1 MKKAMV
7 HKLAGAEAVKQR
19 FGITFVSCDNV
30 NPRASAAADDEAAAP
45 QVLVAW
51 KRGTKKD
58 NKGCTTAK
66 QSKGGVV
73 EWGETVTVL
82 CTLMKAHHHGSAGAI
97 AYDPK
102 LVIFSVKEIKKKKK
116 SSLGKVTVNLSDYAD
131 LAGSTTTKSL
141 LIKRKGTK
149 TVMTLVVKFSSEN
162 LGQAAPDEMTE
173 VLQSK
178 SDGGDSD
185 DDDKVNLET
194 YEEDEIAKNA
204 ASGGVAVGT
213 AVSTVPAAD
222 EKKSKEDQS
231 SSSPTKNE
239 RRASGASEGAD
250 VGPEGKNKLDKK
262 EKKEKKG
269 KEKKVKKEKEKKK
282 EEKKGKKEKGS
293 KKSKEDTS
301 AELAEL
307 QKQLQEAST
316 ERNSL
321 KEANAKLTI
330 TMKEEMDEITKD
342 REELERRSQQLQINV
357 RPVISINLFS
367 YHTPIS
373 VVLARLCLVSLNKQ
387 KLHPSWLKTS
397 TNAAQLETKE
407 KQLKELSASGAQ
419 QSSLKALQQKLSDSE
434 EQLHTFETENAK
446 LKAKEKAIDKEREAH
461 NSRVR
466 ELESEN
472 FKLRE
477 REKDLEWQLQQC
489 TTQQEAK
496 KTKKK
501 DKKKSVKEAELEHQ
515 IEQEREREKER
526 DRERDKEREKER
538 EKMQAAESESAELKI
553 KVAELSAA
561 LAEEEKDKQKQKQK
575 KIEEEKLKE
584 AEKEKEKEKD
594 PPKGKGEGSEKL
606 AEEMKSMSEEL
617 GELRECVQVL
627 HGEKNDLKKR
637 LKDADAALAAA
648 GSSSGAADLVKENQR
663 MREERQQREEELQA
677 DIQRLSERERDMQQR
692 LAEAEQRNAKLASA
706 AATATAVAAVQE
718 VGRPSTNLAT
728 QKRKKHDE
736 SSGSEDEDARSTSS
750 SSSWAQQAE
759 AEAELQRLRH
769 EAEVSDIVLKAFY
782 QADPQQADAA
792 SPSSSVKMVMD
803 AARSWDCLGDSP
815 DPCFFAKVIEALQT
829 LAKVYSDSTRMS
841 SYWLTSVFHLVQGVY
856 KQTVK
861 FNHQPNFPALPEDAC
876 SYVLDAEDTAAQSR
890 AEPPSTA
897 AQFASALRR
906 CLRRLYAATVRSV
919 TAALA
924 PVTVQAVFGSE
935 SRILFGGSPAPVQA
949 SSVVKPQSGRKR
961 GTMPDVIVVLSSAQQ
976 SMLDSGV
983 PESLRV
989 QLFCQLM
996 HWLDATIFNT
1006 LIDKP
1011 ELCTCTTG
1019 FQLKMSLSA
1028 LEDFLAHTP
1037 ELAAARSYL
1046 DHTRQAA
1053 NLLVIDKSVLLD
1065 QKSTEDIF
1073 PALSVSQLSHLV
1085 QSFHP
1090 DSVSPKPAGQDVVDQ
1105 MRRHSDTTGN
1115 NGLNVDP
1122 TRLIVPGRVAKV

>member
-1 MKKAMV
+1 
-7 HKLAGAEAVKQR
+7 
-19 FGITFVSCDNV
+19 
-30 NPRASAAADDEAAAP
+30 
-45 QVLVAW
+45 
-51 KRGTKKD
+51 
-58 NKGCTTAK
+58 
-66 QSKGGVV
+66 
-73 EWGETVTVL
+73 
-82 CTLMKAHHHGSAGAI
+82 
-97 AYDPK
+97 
-102 LVIFSVKEIKKKKK
+102 
-116 SSLGKVTVNLSDYAD
+116 
-131 LAGSTTTKSL
+131 
-141 LIKRKGTK
+141 
-149 TVMTLVVKFSSEN
+149 
-162 LGQAAPDEMTE
+162 
-173 VLQSK
+173 
-178 SDGGDSD
+178 
-185 DDDKVNLET
+185 
-194 YEEDEIAKNA
+194 
-204 ASGGVAVGT
+204 
-213 AVSTVPAAD
+213 
-222 EKKSKEDQS
+222 
-231 SSSPTKNE
+231 
-239 RRASGASEGAD
+239 
-250 VGPEGKNKLDKK
+250 
-262 EKKEKKG
+262 
-269 KEKKVKKEKEKKK
+269 
-282 EEKKGKKEKGS
+282 
-293 KKSKEDTS
+293 
-301 AELAEL
+301 
-307 QKQLQEAST
+307 
-316 ERNSL
+316 
-321 KEANAKLTI
+321 
-330 TMKEEMDEITKD
+330 MKEEMDEITKD

-594 PPKGKGEGSEKL
+594 PPKGKGEGSEKKAAAAATATARPPLSSSAAAKLAVPTASAAELQQQLEEERAQHRAEACRLTLELKQALRQVAALKAGAQPNL

>member
-342 REELERRSQQLQINV
+342 REELERRSQQLQINKAAAAATATA
-357 RPVISINLFS
+357 RPPLSS
-367 YHTPIS
+367 S
-373 VVLARLCLVSLNKQ
+373 AAAKLAVPTAS
-387 KLHPSWLKTS
+387 
-397 TNAAQLETKE
+397 AAELQQQLEEERAQHRAEACRLTLE
-407 KQLKELSASGAQ
+407 LKQALRQVAALKAGAQ
-419 QSSLKALQQKLSDSE
+419 P
-434 EQLHTFETENAK
+434 N
-446 LKAKEKAIDKEREAH
+446 
-461 NSRVR
+461 
-466 ELESEN
+466 
-472 FKLRE
+472 
-477 REKDLEWQLQQC
+477 
-489 TTQQEAK
+489 
-496 KTKKK
+496 
-501 DKKKSVKEAELEHQ
+501 
-515 IEQEREREKER
+515 
-526 DRERDKEREKER
+526 
-538 EKMQAAESESAELKI
+538 
-553 KVAELSAA
+553 
-561 LAEEEKDKQKQKQK
+561 
-575 KIEEEKLKE
+575 
-584 AEKEKEKEKD
+584 
-594 PPKGKGEGSEKL
+594 L